1 MLKRYLYLPLAVA
14 IGATNGKRPKRTGTP
29 ASSPTT
35 PRAGNNPTDRKA
47 QPETKHVRIKHR

>member
-29 ASSPTT
+29 ASSPTI
-35 PRAGNNPTDRKA
+35 PQAGNTPTDRKIQSA
-47 QPETKHVRIKHR
+47 TKNVRIKHR